1 MKFDFT
7 AAEQFIE
14 CLDGQMPIGQVLE
27 HPAYQTVGEH
37 ARLYGQEWTED
48 DVRHALTGSPSPFYG
63 LGSIRANLPRIRT
76 LLSFI
81 QNNESA
87 WINVIEYELGLLFPG
102 EDFDITIHPIIGYD
116 MGIGLNGHVCMNCNV
131 KLYMANPV
139 EFMFYVIHECAHIIY
154 ERYHHIRPLHQ
165 IIQPT
170 DWYAYFGLW
179 LQNEGIAV
187 YAPLRLR
194 REWRYLSE
202 RDYRVLTTP
211 NDLEAHRLSFLQA
224 LEKLKRKQPLTQDE
238 YMGICFGDQRL
249 TYRIGCAIFRK
260 IEGQSGMR
268 GVQEAFLLDG
278 ETFLERYQNLM
289 KQ

>member
-7 AAEQFIE
+7 AAEQFIA
-14 CLDGQMPIGQVLE
+14 CMNGQLPLGEVLT

-37 ARLYGQEWTED
+37 ARLFGQEWTED

-63 LGSIRANLPRIRT
+63 LKGVRENLARIQT

-81 QNNESA
+81 QKNEAA

-102 EDFDITIHPIIGYD
+102 EEFQITIYPIIGYD
-116 MGIGLNGHVCMNCNV
+116 MGIGLNGNVCMNCNI

-139 EFMFYVIHECAHIIY
+139 EFMFYIIHECAHIIY
-154 ERYHHIRPLHQ
+154 ERYHRIKPLDQ
-165 IIQPT
+165 VVQPA

-194 REWRYLSE
+194 REWRYLLD

-211 NDLEAHRLSFLQA
+211 MELEAHRLSFVQA
-224 LEKLKRKQPLTQDE
+224 LEKLKMKQPLSREE
-238 YMGICFGDQRL
+238 YMGICFGEQRL
-249 TYRIGCAIFRK
+249 TYRIGCAIYRK
-260 IEGQSGMR
+260 IENQAGLR

-278 ETFLERYQNLM
+278 ETFLDKYQYMM
-289 KQ
+289 KI